1 VQKGDIK
8 SPEFI
13 TLRDRLIPTY
23 LLKEIASDL
32 YPDEG
37 LPFVPDEPKSSRE
50 EIEKINSLK
59 GGSSKLSQDP
69 INVATTENMAP
80 AANMTANMA
89 PTNVAMNSNQG
100 GSGIASIKN
109 SGIANDPNQKAR
121 YDMAFGDKG
130 IV

>member
-1 VQKGDIK
+1 M
-8 SPEFI
+8 
-13 TLRDRLIPTY
+13 
-23 LLKEIASDL
+23 
-32 YPDEG
+32 
-37 LPFVPDEPKSSRE
+37 PDEPKSSRE

-69 INVATTENMAP
+69 INVATTENMLPVENTTP
-80 AANMTANMA
+80 ATNMA